1 MLLGHRVRDVRPR
14 DERGFSI
21 IVAIVVLATVSL
33 LLVGAIDAVLFNT
46 QSTRTDLDQ
55 KRALL
60 AADAGLS
67 VYEQSLDNNPNFW
80 TTCPTSGSVPGATV
94 GVPVTVPGSVGNGSS
109 ETYAYENVPAT
120 GATGCSTTDPL
131 NSMIEASG
139 VNAGSFRVKV
149 TGTSGP
155 TTASPQ
161 KTISRSIVAQFA
173 PDSFLQFVYFTNFE
187 STDPLL
193 IAGDPSQCGSYYWS
207 TPPRDNQLCRGWI
220 NFVAQ
225 DTINGPFHSNDS
237 ILICGSPSFGAT
249 STTATPDAVEAYGTI
264 PGDSRCGTTSP
275 RINGVAN
282 GSLTSYGAVGT
293 SPSPLK
299 QLFLPPD
306 DKQLLE
312 VAQDGNSSLINGCS
326 TVAAG
331 GGCVFTG
338 PTTIQLLGTN
348 TMTVTNA
355 NLSGGQLVNQPFPP
369 NGVVYVQDG
378 GSGCQVVYKDD
389 KDDPVDYNN
398 NLNCG
403 NATVEGQNTLP
414 QDYTSSLTI
423 AADNDVIIN
432 SSITTTTNASG
443 QPTGTALLGLIA
455 TGFVR
460 IAHPCVEQTN
470 TNTSSGIY
478 NTSTSPTI
486 DAAILSVKN
495 SFIVDNYYC
504 GSQLG
509 TLTIWGAIAQDFRG
523 VVGMVGDPDSGYYKN
538 YNYDTRL
545 KALEP
550 PYFLNPVNA
559 GWQVA
564 RETECDTSC

>member
-1 MLLGHRVRDVRPR
+1 MLLGKRVHDVRPR

-21 IVAIVVLATVSL
+21 IVAVVVLATVSL

-67 VYEQSLDNNPNFW
+67 VYEQSLDNNPDFW
-80 TTCPTSGSVPGATV
+80 ATCPTSGSTGLTGATV
-94 GVPVTVPGSVGNGSS
+94 GVPVTVPGSVANGTS
-109 ETYAYENVPAT
+109 ETYTYENVPST
-120 GATGCSTTDPL
+120 GTTGNCSTTDPI
-131 NSMIEASG
+131 NSMIEGTG
-139 VNAGSFRVKV
+139 VNAGTFRVKV

-155 TTASPQ
+155 TTANAQ
-161 KTISRSIVAQFA
+161 KAISRTVVAQFA
-173 PDSFLQFVYFTNFE
+173 PDSFLQFVYFTNYE
-187 STDPLL
+187 STDPT
-193 IAGDPSQCGSYYWS
+193 IEGTTDPQCAVYYRDG
-207 TPPRDNQLCRGWI
+207 RDNQLCGGSI

-225 DTINGPFHSNDS
+225 DTINGPFRSNDS

-264 PGDSRCGTTSP
+264 PGDSSCGTTSP

-282 GSLTSYGAVGT
+282 GSLTLSGT
-293 SPSPLK
+293 QLLMHPYVLPSS
-299 QLFLPPD
+299 D
-306 DKQLLE
+306 DQLLE
-312 VAQDGNSSLINGCS
+312 VAQDGDNTLINGCS
-326 TVAAG
+326 SVAAG

-369 NGVVYVQDG
+369 DGVVYVQNG
-378 GSGCQVVYKDD
+378 GSGCSVLYKDTT
-389 KDDPVDYNN
+389 VDYAN

-403 NATVEGQNTLP
+403 NATVEGQNTQP
-414 QDYTSSLTI
+414 QDYTSPLTI
-423 AADNDVIIN
+423 GAENDVIIN

-460 IAHPCVEQTN
+460 IAHPCANN

-478 NTSTSPTI
+478 NTSTNPTI
-486 DAAILSVKN
+486 DAAILSVAN
-495 SFIVDNYYC
+495 SFIVDNYNC

-509 TLTIWGAIAQDFRG
+509 TLTVWGAIGQDFRG
-523 VVGMVGDPDSGYYKN
+523 VVGTVGGSGYYKN
-538 YNYDTRL
+538 YNYDPRL
-545 KALEP
+545 KALQP

-559 GWQVA
+559 GWQVT